1 MSGAEWRVVEGGG
14 VGMAKVA
21 DIFQER
27 IYGTPEY
34 ASIHESRPA
43 FPLIVD
49 VEPTNACNLDCIF
62 CQRQVMERPVKMMP
76 LETYERIIDEVAA
89 NQPCAARFSGW
100 GEPTMNSR
108 IVDFVRMAT
117 DRGVLTHLT
126 TNATLLTDELSRA
139 LLMAGLTK
147 IKFSLQGLTVEE
159 YDRMRVPRVG
169 DDHRTGYANIT
180 HNIERFVEL
189 RDELGKECF
198 IQISV
203 SMLRHEQDDEAAR
216 QAFYDRWHDKV
227 DGIWG
232 LGKIGVYGG
241 QPLLTSFQRVAKTG
255 RISEEDMAEGRPL
268 RAEDVQAAKG
278 CDELYSKLS
287 VGADGAIK
295 ACCDDADNRLVVGW
309 ILEMSLKEAWDSEFL
324 AGLRAALEK
333 GDTEHI
339 PRFCQTCDN
348 YF

>member
-1 MSGAEWRVVEGGG
+1 
-14 VGMAKVA
+14 MATVA

-27 IYGTPEY
+27 IYGTPEF
-34 ASIHESRPA
+34 ASIHEKRPP

-62 CQRQVMERPVKMMP
+62 CQRQVMERAVKTMP
-76 LETYERIIDEVAA
+76 LETYTAIIDEVAA
-89 NQPCAARFSGW
+89 NQPCAVRFSGW
-100 GEPTMNSR
+100 GEPTMNKH
-108 IVDFVRMAT
+108 IVDFIRMAT
-117 DRGVLTHLT
+117 ERGVLTHLT
-126 TNATLLTDELSRA
+126 TNATLLTLELSRA
-139 LLMAGLTK
+139 LLEAGLTK
-147 IKFSLQGLTVEE
+147 IKFSLQGLSADE
-159 YDRMRVPRVG
+159 YDRMRVPRVD

-180 HNIERFVEL
+180 RNIEEFVAL
-189 RDELGKECF
+189 RDELAKECF

-203 SMLRHEQDDEAAR
+203 SMLRHEQEDDSSR
-216 QAFYDRWHDKV
+216 LAFYDRWHDKV

-241 QPLLTSFQRVAKTG
+241 QPLLTSFQRVKKTG
-255 RISEEDMAEGRPL
+255 RISEDDLNEGRPM
-268 RAEDVQAAKG
+268 RADDVQGGKG

-309 ILEMSLKEAWDSEFL
+309 IADMSLKEAWDSEYL
-324 AGLRAALEK
+324 AGLRAALES